1 MVDALV
7 SGTSGASR
15 EGSSPFLGTML
26 ISVFKGLAGNF
37 VSSPT
42 LCPTHSKSGRAAKLK
57 TSPRCSLKPR
67 GVMAADQTTGCVIQ
81 ITVIAMRVCYSGTMT
96 SIHSYEGWWDL
107 SLIDDRNERALL
119 SAFVAVVAVWATIFL
134 FALF

>member
-1 MVDALV
+1 VV
-7 SGTSGASR
+7 
-15 EGSSPFLGTML
+15 
-26 ISVFKGLAGNF
+26 
-37 VSSPT
+37 
-42 LCPTHSKSGRAAKLK
+42 
-57 TSPRCSLKPR
+57 
-67 GVMAADQTTGCVIQ
+67 AADQTAGCVIQ